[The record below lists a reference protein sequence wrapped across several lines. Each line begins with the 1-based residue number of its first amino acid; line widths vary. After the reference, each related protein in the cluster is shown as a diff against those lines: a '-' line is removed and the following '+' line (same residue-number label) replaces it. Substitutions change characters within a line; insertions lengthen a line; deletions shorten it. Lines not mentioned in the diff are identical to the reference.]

1 MKVVVVIDSLKG
13 SLSSIEAGEA
23 AKAGIL
29 AANSNATVVV
39 KPLADGGEG
48 TTEALV
54 AGMNGELKNVEVC
67 GPLHRKSLCPNWDD
81 W

>member
-39 KPLADGGEG
+39 KPLA
-48 TTEALV
+48 
-54 AGMNGELKNVEVC
+54 
-67 GPLHRKSLCPNWDD
+67 
-81 W
+81 

>member
-29 AANSNATVVV
+29 ASNPEAISLQEGKGKNKFPFPLYKGDCQQNS
-39 KPLADGGEG
+39 
-48 TTEALV
+48 
-54 AGMNGELKNVEVC
+54 
-67 GPLHRKSLCPNWDD
+67 H
-81 W
+81 